1 MVAKLDWFSSYLQDQ
16 TQTTQVG
23 PHISKRSLT
32 TCGVPQGSVLG
43 PLLFLLYISDIN
55 TCSKEL
61 NFYLFADDTNI
72 LYADKNLKSLENIV
86 NAELH
91 KLYIWLTSNK
101 LTLNIKK
108 SNFVIFRPYQK
119 RLSFQPK
126 ISIVDNEKNMSVPLD
141 CKDYVKYLGIL
152 IDSNLS
158 WKIHIEN
165 ITLKISKTVGLI
177 AKLRHF
183 LPLHIL
189 LHIYQ
194 SLISPYITYG
204 LSVWGQASKC
214 HLDKILILQKRALR
228 FMYSKKKNE
237 HTIPLF
243 INAKIL
249 PLLFIL
255 QNFI

>member
-1 MVAKLDWFSSYLQDQ
+1 M
-16 TQTTQVG
+16 
-23 PHISKRSLT
+23 
-32 TCGVPQGSVLG
+32 
-43 PLLFLLYISDIN
+43 
-55 TCSKEL
+55 
-61 NFYLFADDTNI
+61 
-72 LYADKNLKSLENIV
+72 

-126 ISIVDNEKNMSVPLD
+126 ISIFDNEKNVSVPLD
-141 CKDYVKYLGIL
+141 CKEYVKYLGIL

-158 WKIHIEN
+158 WKIHIEY

-183 LPLHIL
+183 PPFHTL

-204 LSVWGQASKC
+204 LSVWGQAYKC
-214 HLDKILILQKRALR
+214 HLYKMFILQKCALR
-228 FMYSKKKNE
+228 FMYSTKKNE
-237 HTIPLF
+237 HTNPLF
-243 INAKIL
+243 INAKT
-249 PLLFIL
+249 
-255 QNFI
+255 